1 MLNVD
6 QNRRRREKEKLLLIY
21 EFDNEEA
28 CGKSPFAG
36 SLPCQGICSSMS
48 AITDVLFSL
57 GQIVACSSCTESWQ
71 SQCFL
76 AQNFL
81 FHHPS
86 YAGLLAWFQRRIAV
100 LCAEEKEAQEAK
112 SCQSEFQGC
121 FPLFMTEM
129 KRRKTRASE
138 WKGQILLFSA
148 FLLFLDCSEENNLP
162 SQSSALSHA

>member
-1 MLNVD
+1 MNLTMKRLVG
-6 QNRRRREKEKLLLIY
+6 RVLLQVLCLARV
-21 EFDNEEA
+21 FV
-28 CGKSPFAG
+28 
-36 SLPCQGICSSMS
+36 LPCQQSRMS
-48 AITDVLFSL
+48 YFLQVKLQPAL
-57 GQIVACSSCTESWQ
+57 
-71 SQCFL
+71 L
-76 AQNFL
+76 AQKVGRASASLPRTFFFITL
-81 FHHPS
+81 VMLDCWLGS
-86 YAGLLAWFQRRIAV
+86 SAELQC
-100 LCAEEKEAQEAK
+100 CAERKEEAQEAK